1 MALGGLGEV
10 GMNCLVL
17 EAQGRLLV
25 VDCGLTFPDREPG
38 IDVIHPDFDY
48 LLRRADDIAGVVITH
63 GHEDHI
69 GALPYLLRD
78 LDVELPVYGPPY
90 ALALIQE
97 RLREFDLALPPRLVE
112 AQPRE
117 RFVAGPFNITPYRVT
132 HSIPDSTGLVIRV
145 PGATIVHS
153 GDFKIDEDPIDDQ
166 HFDADLLA
174 EVGRE
179 GVRLLL
185 SDSTNSEV
193 PGTAGGERPVA
204 DALDTRIAAAEGR
217 VLVSLFASNVQRL
230 GAVLSS
236 ARSHGR
242 RVLLLGR
249 SLQTHARVAEGLH
262 MLPYGRE
269 LFVNE
274 RDAASIP
281 ARNLLV
287 LATGSQGE
295 PGAALRRLA
304 LGTHQALSLQPGDEV
319 VLSSRVIP
327 GRERQVQEL
336 LDALERRGLRVY
348 TRRDDPCL
356 HVSGHACHDEQ
367 QHMIELTS
375 PRGFIPVHGN
385 FVHLSRHAALA
396 RSLGVPETLIV
407 ENGKLVEIGTT
418 GMRVVDEI
426 AMRRV
431 HIQQGGEISVDVLK
445 DRARMAESGV
455 VVVSLTLGHDGRLI
469 APPDITTRGV
479 VDDIEI
485 ADLQLVPATQR
496 GVARAL
502 GEQRG
507 RSDDETVE
515 LATLRAVRRVFRD
528 ALGWRPVVHTVIRRT
543 DQ

>member
-1 MALGGLGEV
+1 
-10 GMNCLVL
+10 MNCLVL
-17 EAQGRLLV
+17 EAQGRLLI

-48 LLRRADDIAGVVITH
+48 LLKRADDIVAVAITH

-78 LDVELPVYGPPY
+78 LDKELPVHGPPY
-90 ALALIQE
+90 ALALVKE
-97 RLREFDLALPPRLVE
+97 RLREFDLPFPPRLIE
-112 AQPRE
+112 ARPRE
-117 RFVAGPFNITPYRVT
+117 VFVSGPFEVTPYRVT

-145 PGATIVHS
+145 PGALIVHS
-153 GDFKIDEDPIDDQ
+153 GDFKIDPDPVDNQ
-166 HFDADLLA
+166 HFDEALLE

-193 PGTAGGERPVA
+193 PGEAGGERPVA
-204 DALDTRIAAAEGR
+204 DALDTRIAAAHGR
-217 VLVSLFASNVQRL
+217 VLISLFASNVQRVSS
-230 GAVLSS
+230 VLSS
-236 ARSHGR
+236 ARAHGR

-269 LFVNE
+269 LLVSE
-274 RDAASIP
+274 REAIGIP
-281 ARNLLV
+281 ARELLV

-304 LGTHQALSLQPGDEV
+304 LGTHHALSLQPGDEV

-336 LDALERRGLRVY
+336 LDAFERRGLHVY

-356 HVSGHACHDEQ
+356 HVSGHACRDEQ

-375 PRGFIPVHGN
+375 PRGFIPVHGT
-385 FVHLSRHAALA
+385 FLHLSRHAALA
-396 RSLGVPETLIV
+396 RSLGVPEALV
-407 ENGKLVEIGTT
+407 VDNGKLVEVGSA

-426 AMRRV
+426 PMARV
-431 HIQQGGEISVDVLK
+431 HIQHGGEITPDVLR
-445 DRARMAESGV
+445 DRARMAEGGL
-455 VVVSLTLGHDGRLI
+455 VVVSLTLGSDGRLA
-469 APPDITTRGV
+469 APPDVSTRGV
-479 VDDIEI
+479 VDDLEI
-485 ADLQLVPATQR
+485 ADLQILQTTQR
-496 GVARAL
+496 SVARAL

-528 ALGWRPVVHTVIRRT
+528 ALGWRPVVHTVIRRSSS
-543 DQ
+543 